1 MESWMTETRHVL
13 RWCVRLKGRNIFM
26 GNASHVT
33 TKQKGEKEPV
43 KIAEFEKISFGQYIS
58 DMKDFNSQEEIEDIY
73 DSIKLP
79 VRKTRYSAGHD
90 FHMPFGVKIPSG
102 GSITVPTG
110 IRCKMADNYV
120 MLIFPRSSLG
130 IKNNMAI
137 ANTIPVIDSDYYM
150 NGENEGHI
158 YICIKNCGNKM
169 LELDAG
175 EAFAQAVFVEYG
187 VADNGDIENERT
199 GGIGSTGK

>member
-1 MESWMTETRHVL
+1 M
-13 RWCVRLKGRNIFM
+13 
-26 GNASHVT
+26 
-33 TKQKGEKEPV
+33 